1 MGNRTQVNRAMLRL
15 RAFPRNLRR
24 RPLVESFV
32 ATFVGFQSFRQRFRQ
47 RFHFGRLL
55 GQAPLICWGVL
66 ALAGALPLPCLA
78 QADRTAEITRC
89 LEQLQS
95 ADPHERSLAK
105 LLLVRPPNL
114 VQLEPFKDRLLT
126 ILGTNLDSEESAVIL
141 GRLTLPKE
149 IAEKLLLWRGTP
161 DKVRARLGDR
171 AALGRVIQRF
181 QQAKSVAEIRKYG
194 SDLLYVGSTEAMQG
208 FAAELGS
215 EQVLTDVHG
224 NRLSK
229 LLLLLSAYGEFHPAE
244 PLFTLETLL
253 QHSNVTPEQFKVDEH
268 QRFLRQVE
276 QHFKAAHKLDVTL
289 RAPILMDAGHRGV
302 LPRKQ
307 L

>member
-149 IAEKLLLWRGTP
+149 KGPPSLSRSALSRSFRRSSSIAAPAHSPFCRPKTRLICATSIFANSMQRYAENRGSGFSIGQANEPASEFEGYFLKL
-161 DKVRARLGDR
+161 
-171 AALGRVIQRF
+171 
-181 QQAKSVAEIRKYG
+181 
-194 SDLLYVGSTEAMQG
+194 
-208 FAAELGS
+208 
-215 EQVLTDVHG
+215 
-224 NRLSK
+224 
-229 LLLLLSAYGEFHPAE
+229 
-244 PLFTLETLL
+244 
-253 QHSNVTPEQFKVDEH
+253 
-268 QRFLRQVE
+268 
-276 QHFKAAHKLDVTL
+276 
-289 RAPILMDAGHRGV
+289 
-302 LPRKQ
+302 
-307 L
+307 